1 MHWTACLEPWFSSV
15 KLVGLLRDFAI
26 DFIKGRSLPNCYA
39 LYDIAQYSLNG
50 SQICA
55 LCLVYYSTMPMLI
68 RNGSMAC
75 MIEQDITNIY
85 FSKTIVVK
93 LYIIMKGPQVYRSMF
108 HPTCICKPPMYKQP
122 TSIPNTY
129 MLTVLHIPEPSVVYG
144 PWKRNRVCT

>member
-1 MHWTACLEPWFSSV
+1 V

-50 SQICA
+50 QSNMRFVSS
-55 LCLVYYSTMPMLI
+55 LLFTMLMLI
-68 RNGSMAC
+68 RNGSMAF
-75 MIEQDITNIY
+75 MIEQDITNNY

-122 TSIPNTY
+122 TSIPDTY

-144 PWKRNRVCT
+144 PWKRN